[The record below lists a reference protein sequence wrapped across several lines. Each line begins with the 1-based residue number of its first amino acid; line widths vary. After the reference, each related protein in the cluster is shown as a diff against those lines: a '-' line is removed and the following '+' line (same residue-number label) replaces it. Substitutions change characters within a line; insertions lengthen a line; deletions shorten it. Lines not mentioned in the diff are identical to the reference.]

1 MVYPSIQKQPIRTAS
16 VPILSGGVNYRD
28 GISGINDNQLLISE
42 NMWFKNGTLKTRNA
56 LSVNLLQKIAIGRPE
71 AQTIALKMFPEIKKD
86 GKILATANIRNS
98 HTNILRFWWQG
109 NDEIIELPSINF
121 SLTTYFVIQKENILY
136 CFLSSRVIYKLEEG
150 ASSWAMA
157 SLEDTYAPL
166 VATNCLS
173 EGKFANWKQLQTLGA
188 VQLESYNLISPRYRM
203 EYSTAMPPK
212 ADGTIVTTDMV
223 YSLLHSTSGFG
234 GKRITVKYT
243 DTDGKEHTHT
253 VTLGQNEQS
262 FQSKTWSTDYDGNT
276 VNSDNRYIFVGDKT
290 VMFVQKKESSFSIV
304 QTNSGEFLKNNM
316 IIEAPFVATREIVPN
331 SVRFFGMRRSIW
343 FGSAA
348 EGINGGSRL
357 FLCGNENKNEKNTV
371 IWSDTDNPLYFP
383 ESNFFKVGN
392 DTEPVTGFGLQGENL
407 VIFKKNE
414 IYQTC
419 YVQSSAPSPEDLE
432 SQAVIDVTQ
441 TAYFPLIHVHSNI
454 GCDLPDTIQLCRN
467 RLVWCHTNGRV
478 YTLVS
483 QSQYNERNVYE
494 VSEMISSGLKNEYLL
509 TAKAVDF
516 DGYYILFCGTHI
528 YLMDYNSY
536 GYTHIY
542 GYSKTEDANQ
552 KIPWWYWSLPK
563 KLDEKADKTVIP
575 DTVFFPYVINNK
587 LGTSFLFDAESG
599 ENVAIHSFWFTE
611 GLYDTVPF
619 ESTVVSALEV
629 PIESKIKSKLFDFG
643 AAAYNKN
650 IQLFNVVVTAENSA
664 QITVYYSTDSSDK
677 CEESVFRTQ
686 GKLRNIQ
693 LRPNVRNST
702 YFGFT
707 IESKK
712 PIDLGAVSINYRLT
726 GGSR

>member
-1 MVYPSIQKQPIRTAS
+1 MVYPSINKQPIRTVS
-16 VPILSGGVNYRD
+16 VPLLSGGVNYRD
-28 GISGINDNQLLISE
+28 GISGINDNQLSDAK
-42 NMWFKNGTLKTRNA
+42 NMWFKNGVLKTRNA
-56 LSVNLLQKIAIGRPE
+56 LSVNLRQKIAIGRPE
-71 AQTIALKMFPEIKKD
+71 QQRIAVKMFPEIKKD

-109 NDEIIELPSINF
+109 NGQIIELPSIYF
-121 SLTTYFVIQKENILY
+121 PITTYFVIQKEDVLY
-136 CFLSSRVIYKLEEG
+136 CFLSARVIYKFEEDALEWDMLG
-150 ASSWAMA
+150 
-157 SLEDTYAPL
+157 LEDTYAPL

-173 EGKFANWKQLQTLGA
+173 EGKFANWQQLKTLGA
-188 VQLESYNLISPRYRM
+188 VQLESYNLISPKYRIQ
-203 EYSTAMPPK
+203 YSTAMPPK
-212 ADGTIVTTDMV
+212 ADGTIVTTDMI
-223 YSLLHSTSGFG
+223 YSLLHSTSGFIG
-234 GKRITVKYT
+234 QKVIVKYT
-243 DTDGKEHTHT
+243 NTNGQEYTHT
-253 VTLGQNEQS
+253 VILGQNQQTFNS
-262 FQSKTWSTDYDGNT
+262 QTWSSDYDGKT
-276 VNSDNRYIFVGDKT
+276 EFDDKRYILVRDKT
-290 VMFVQKKESSFSIV
+290 VLFARLIDGSFVAEKTTS
-304 QTNSGEFLKNNM
+304 NEFLRNNM
-316 IIEAPFVATREIVPN
+316 IIEAPFVRFREGIPN
-331 SVRFFGMRRSIW
+331 TGRFFDMQRSIW

-383 ESNFFKVGN
+383 ENNIFKVGN
-392 DTEPVTGFGLQGENL
+392 DTEPVTGFGVQGENL
-407 VIFKKNE
+407 VIFKNNE
-414 IYQTC
+414 IYQT
-419 YVQSSAPSPEDLE
+419 YYIQSSAPSPEDLE

-441 TAYFPLIHVHSNI
+441 TAYFPLIHVHSSI

-467 RLVWCHTNGRV
+467 RLVWCHTNGKV

-494 VSEMISSGLKNEYLL
+494 VSEMISSGLKNEYLR

-552 KIPWWYWSLPK
+552 KIPWWFWSLPEE
-563 KLDEKADKTVIP
+563 LDKITDKEAIL
-575 DTVFFPYVINNK
+575 DTVFFPYVIDNK
-587 LGTSFLFDAESG
+587 LGASFLFDAEYG
-599 ENVAIHSFWFTE
+599 ENVAVYSYWFTDDAA
-611 GLYDTVPF
+611 DTVPLD
-619 ESTVVSALEV
+619 SDVVSALEI

-650 IQLFNVVVTAENSA
+650 IRLFNVVVTAENSA

-677 CEESVFRTQ
+677 CEESTFRIQ

-693 LRPNVRNST
+693 LRPNVKNNAR
-702 YFGFT
+702 FGFT
-707 IESKK
+707 VESKK
-712 PIDLGAVSINYRLT
+712 PIELGAVSINYRLT